1 MHRKILLVV
10 EQPSLE
16 LVKIARQCLQRINC
30 LLVVV
35 QLKQVRR
42 ADIAEENLF
51 ASQLNE
57 QSSWQVHSRSLAKLE
72 ELVLESRYADGILIE
87 KQTWSNCKELQ
98 LECPQL
104 VFQKDATQLK
114 SLVFLFDGYKSSFQ
128 HFSSLIRLFPQL
140 IQQLQVL
147 VVIHYPSHKQL
158 KSAEERKFVEYLRY
172 HCNQVSL
179 LTLPDNAFS
188 VSAYVA
194 RNLFGGSPQ
203 WSQVLMVAPPAA
215 GVGTDLAVNLLAG
228 VGPEHPSASFILT

>member
-1 MHRKILLVV
+1 MYRKILFVV
-10 EQPSLE
+10 EEPNAE
-16 LVKIARQCLQRINC
+16 LVKVARLCLQTTNC

-35 QLKQVRR
+35 QLKQRKPD
-42 ADIAEENLF
+42 AAEEKRFVSLL
-51 ASQLNE
+51 SE
-57 QSSWQVHSRSLAKLE
+57 QNSWQVHTRSVTSQK
-72 ELVLESRYADGILIE
+72 ELILESRYADGILIE

-104 VFQKDATQLK
+104 VFQKDAMQLK
-114 SLVFLFDGYKSSFQ
+114 LLVFIFDGYTSSFQ
-128 HFSSLIRLFPQL
+128 HFSSLLKLFPQL

-172 HCNQVSL
+172 HCNKVSL

-203 WSQVLMVAPPAA
+203 WSQVLMVAPD
-215 GVGTDLAVNLLAG
+215 VGTDLAVNLLAG